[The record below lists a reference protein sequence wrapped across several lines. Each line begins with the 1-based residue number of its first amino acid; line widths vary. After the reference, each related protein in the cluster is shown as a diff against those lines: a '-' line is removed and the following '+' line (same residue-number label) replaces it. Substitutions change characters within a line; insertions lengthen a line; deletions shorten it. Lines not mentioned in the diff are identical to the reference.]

1 MRTFLHR
8 FSTLYGASSGFLGY
22 HFVGL
27 CGLIF
32 LLSLGTTAF
41 GIAVAL
47 AAASVSS
54 NFAGPSI
61 FERIPASALLLLVAC
76 SGFFNDFRLSALIL
90 VGALVF
96 TPLIAAIG
104 ERGST
109 SLLLQTARILV
120 GWLPAGIAASSLIA
134 LALRDASSAGLL
146 LVLIFF
152 HDVGLEVCASGR
164 FRHQFAPIMAISGS
178 LAVLWTSVQLS
189 VSPISPNHYWVFACL
204 FSVATLLGRLMMRLL
219 PSRNDQRTSLLA
231 SHVVV
236 APLWTAAAVV
246 LNL

>member
-8 FSTLYGASSGFLGY
+8 FSKLYGVGSGFLSY

-32 LLSLGTTAF
+32 LLSLGATAF
-41 GIAVAL
+41 GIGVAL
-47 AAASVSS
+47 VAASVSS
-54 NFAGPSI
+54 NFAGSSI
-61 FERIPASALLLLVAC
+61 FERIQASSLLLLVAC
-76 SGFFNDFRLSALIL
+76 SGLFNDFRLSALIL
-90 VGALVF
+90 VGALVA

-109 SLLLQTARILV
+109 SLLLQTARILG
-120 GWLPAGIAASSLIA
+120 GWLPAGIAASSLIT

-152 HDVGLEVCASGR
+152 HDLGLELCASGR
-164 FRHQFAPIMAISGS
+164 LRPQFAPVVAIGGS
-178 LAVLWTSVQLS
+178 LTLLWTSVQLS
-189 VSPISPNHYWVFACL
+189 VSSTSPNHYWVFACVL
-204 FSVATLLGRLMMRLL
+204 GVAILLGRLMMRLL
-219 PSRNDQRTSLLA
+219 VSRDGHRTSLLA
-231 SHVVV
+231 SHDVV
-236 APLWTAAAVV
+236 APLWTAAEVA

>member
-8 FSTLYGASSGFLGY
+8 FSKLYGVGSGFLSY

-32 LLSLGTTAF
+32 LLSLGATAF
-41 GIAVAL
+41 GIGVAL
-47 AAASVSS
+47 VAASVSS
-54 NFAGPSI
+54 NFAGSSI
-61 FERIPASALLLLVAC
+61 FERIPASSLLLLVAC
-76 SGFFNDFRLSALIL
+76 SGLFNDFRLSALIL
-90 VGALVF
+90 VGALVA

-109 SLLLQTARILV
+109 SLLLQTARILG
-120 GWLPAGIAASSLIA
+120 GWLPAGIAASSLIT

-152 HDVGLEVCASGR
+152 HDLGLELCASGR
-164 FRHQFAPIMAISGS
+164 LRPQFAPVVAIGGS
-178 LAVLWTSVQLS
+178 LTLLWTSVQLS
-189 VSPISPNHYWVFACL
+189 VSSTSPNHYWVFACVL
-204 FSVATLLGRLMMRLL
+204 GVAILLGRLMMRLL
-219 PSRNDQRTSLLA
+219 VSRDGQRTALLA
-231 SHVVV
+231 SHVVG
-236 APLWTAAAVV
+236 APLWTAAEVA

>member
-8 FSTLYGASSGFLGY
+8 FSKLDGAGSGFLSY

-32 LLSLGTTAF
+32 LLSLGATAF
-41 GIAVAL
+41 GIGVAL
-47 AAASVSS
+47 VAASVSS
-54 NFAGPSI
+54 NFAGSSI
-61 FERIPASALLLLVAC
+61 FERIPASSLLLLVAC
-76 SGFFNDFRLSALIL
+76 SGLFNDFRLSALIL
-90 VGALVF
+90 VGALVA

-109 SLLLQTARILV
+109 SLLLQTARILG
-120 GWLPAGIAASSLIA
+120 GWLPAGIAASSLIT

-152 HDVGLEVCASGR
+152 HDLGLELCASGR
-164 FRHQFAPIMAISGS
+164 LRPQIAPVVAIGGS
-178 LAVLWTSVQLS
+178 LTLLWTSVQLS
-189 VSPISPNHYWVFACL
+189 VSSTSPNHYWVFACVL
-204 FSVATLLGRLMMRLL
+204 GVAILLGRLMMRLL
-219 PSRNDQRTSLLA
+219 VPRDGQRTSLLA

-236 APLWTAAAVV
+236 APLWTAAEVA

>member
-8 FSTLYGASSGFLGY
+8 FSKLYGVGSGFLSY

-32 LLSLGTTAF
+32 LLSLGATAF
-41 GIAVAL
+41 GIGVAL
-47 AAASVSS
+47 VAASVSS
-54 NFAGPSI
+54 NFAGSSI
-61 FERIPASALLLLVAC
+61 FERIPASSLLLLVAC
-76 SGFFNDFRLSALIL
+76 SGLFNDFRLSALIL
-90 VGALVF
+90 VGALVA

-109 SLLLQTARILV
+109 SLLLQTARILG
-120 GWLPAGIAASSLIA
+120 GWLPAGIAASSLIT

-152 HDVGLEVCASGR
+152 HDLGLELCASGR
-164 FRHQFAPIMAISGS
+164 LRPQFAPVVAIGGS
-178 LAVLWTSVQLS
+178 LTLLWPSVQLS
-189 VSPISPNHYWVFACL
+189 VSSTSPNHYWVFACVL
-204 FSVATLLGRLMMRLL
+204 GVAILLGRLMMRLL
-219 PSRNDQRTSLLA
+219 VPRDGQRTSRLA

-236 APLWTAAAVV
+236 APLWTAAEVA

>member
-8 FSTLYGASSGFLGY
+8 FSKLYGVGSGFLSY

-32 LLSLGTTAF
+32 LLSLGATAF

-47 AAASVSS
+47 VAASVSS
-54 NFAGPSI
+54 NFAGSSI
-61 FERIPASALLLLVAC
+61 LERIPASALLLLVAC
-76 SGFFNDFRLSALIL
+76 SGLFNDFRLSALIL
-90 VGALVF
+90 VGALVA

-109 SLLLQTARILV
+109 SLLLQTARILG
-120 GWLPAGIAASSLIA
+120 GWLPAGIAASSLIT

-152 HDVGLEVCASGR
+152 HDLGLELCGSR
-164 FRHQFAPIMAISGS
+164 RPRHQFAPVVAIGGS
-178 LAVLWTSVQLS
+178 LTLLWTSVQLS
-189 VSPISPNHYWVFACL
+189 VSSISPNDYLVFACVL
-204 FSVATLLGRLMMRLL
+204 GIAILLGRLMMRLL
-219 PSRNDQRTSLLA
+219 VARDGQRASLLA

-236 APLWTAAAVV
+236 AALWTAAEVA

>member
-8 FSTLYGASSGFLGY
+8 FSTLYGPSSGLLSY

-27 CGLIF
+27 CALIF

-47 AAASVSS
+47 VAALVSS
-54 NFAGPSI
+54 NFAGSSI

-76 SGFFNDFRLSALIL
+76 SGLFNDFRLSALIL
-90 VGALVF
+90 VGALVS

-109 SLLLQTARILV
+109 SLLLQTARILG
-120 GWLPAGIAASSLIA
+120 GWLPAGIAASSLIT

-146 LVLIFF
+146 LLLIFF
-152 HDVGLEVCASGR
+152 HDLGLKLCASGR
-164 FRHQFAPIMAISGS
+164 PHHQFAPVVAISGS
-178 LAVLWTSVQLS
+178 LALLWTSVQLS
-189 VSPISPNHYWVFACL
+189 VSSISPNHYWVFACVL
-204 FSVATLLGRLMMRLL
+204 SVSILLGRLMMRLL
-219 PSRNDQRTSLLA
+219 VPRDGQRTSLLA

-236 APLWTAAAVV
+236 APLWTAAEVA